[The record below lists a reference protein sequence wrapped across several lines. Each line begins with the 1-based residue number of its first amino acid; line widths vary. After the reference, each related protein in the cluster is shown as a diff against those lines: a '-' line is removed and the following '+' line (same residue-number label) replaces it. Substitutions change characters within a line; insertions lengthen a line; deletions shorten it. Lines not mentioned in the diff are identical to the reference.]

1 MPVVTDAGWSGI
13 AGRLRGVDA
22 FLRNFLE
29 IFFFALWLLIFG
41 RVIMSFV
48 DPTGRNQITAFL
60 HQTTEPLLGP
70 VRRLLPQTGMFDF
83 SPLIVL
89 LILGVLWRAI

>member
-1 MPVVTDAGWSGI
+1 V
-13 AGRLRGVDA
+13 
-22 FLRNFLE
+22 RNFFEL
-29 IFFFALWLLIFG
+29 FFLALWLLIFG

-48 DPTGRNQITAFL
+48 DPTGRNQISAFL
-60 HQTTEPLLGP
+60 IQATEPILGP

-89 LILGVLWRAI
+89 LILGVLWRAL

>member
-1 MPVVTDAGWSGI
+1 M
-13 AGRLRGVDA
+13 
-22 FLRNFLE
+22 RNFFEL
-29 IFFFALWLLIFG
+29 FFLALWLLIFG

-48 DPTGRNQITAFL
+48 DPTGRNQISAFL
-60 HQTTEPLLGP
+60 IQATEPLLGP

-89 LILGVLWRAI
+89 LILGVLWRAL

>member
-1 MPVVTDAGWSGI
+1 MESFV
-13 AGRLRGVDA
+13 
-22 FLRNFLE
+22 RNFFEL
-29 IFFFALWLLIFG
+29 FFLALWLLIFG

-48 DPTGRNQITAFL
+48 DPTGRNQISAFL
-60 HQTTEPLLGP
+60 IQTTEPLLGP

-89 LILGVLWRAI
+89 LILGALWRAL

>member
-1 MPVVTDAGWSGI
+1 M
-13 AGRLRGVDA
+13 
-22 FLRNFLE
+22 RNFFEL
-29 IFFFALWLLIFG
+29 FFLALWLLIFG

-48 DPTGRNQITAFL
+48 DPTGRNQISAFL
-60 HQTTEPLLGP
+60 IQTTEPILGP

-89 LILGVLWRAI
+89 LILGVLWRAL

>member
-1 MPVVTDAGWSGI
+1 VESFV
-13 AGRLRGVDA
+13 
-22 FLRNFLE
+22 RNFFEL
-29 IFFFALWLLIFG
+29 FFLALWLLIFG

-48 DPTGRNQITAFL
+48 DPTGRNQISAFL
-60 HQTTEPLLGP
+60 IQTTEPLLGP

-89 LILGVLWRAI
+89 LILGALWRAL